1 MFNNLKISDAWHC
14 RYEIFSTNFKIEKI
28 NVFLSASSFI
38 FYISTHKSVKTLIEK
53 N

>member
-1 MFNNLKISDAWHC
+1 MPDS
-14 RYEIFSTNFKIEKI
+14 RYEIFSTNFKIEKN

-38 FYISTHKSVKTLIEK
+38 FYTTLLCVKTLIEK